1 MLHLDVP
8 THAELTRLL
17 DARSAAS
24 VSVYLPTT
32 PITADV
38 GASRIE
44 LKNLAAQART
54 QLDAAG
60 TPAADVAGIVE
71 ALDDLIDDDDFWA
84 YQAHSLAIFATPS
97 SVVAFRLANRLGSRV
112 EVSDRF
118 FVKPLLRAATFP
130 PAAYVLA
137 LAQGSARL
145 FEVAPDVPVDELRV
159 EGMPRDAASAVGKA
173 SIGDRSP
180 SGRIQGSEGQKVRL
194 AQYARAVDPAIR
206 PIVASGDLPL
216 ILAATEPLASI
227 FRGVT
232 SAPGLLADGIPG
244 NPEGRAAGE
253 LAAAARSIL
262 DGHHAAA
269 LGSVRDRY
277 AALAPAGRAVS
288 DLPAVARAAVHGA
301 VDTLLVDIDADV
313 PGTLDAVT
321 GEVSLDAARSVTAHG
336 ITDELV
342 RHTWAAGGRVLA
354 VRAED
359 IPDGRAAAA
368 ILRYAI

>member
-8 THAELTRLL
+8 THAELTWLL

-24 VSVYLPTT
+24 VSIYLPTT
-32 PITADV
+32 PITVDV

-44 LKNLAAQART
+44 LKNLATAARARLDQAGT
-54 QLDAAG
+54 AAG
-60 TPAADVAGIVE
+60 DVARIAE

-84 YQAHSLAIFATPS
+84 YQAHSLAIFATPGS
-97 SVVAFRLANRLGSRV
+97 LVTFRVANRLSSRV

-159 EGMPRDAASAVGKA
+159 DGMPRDAASAVGRS

-194 AQYARAVDPAIR
+194 AQYARAVDLAIR
-206 PIVASGDLPL
+206 PIVAGGDLPL

-244 NPEGRAAGE
+244 NPEGRAATE
-253 LAAAARSIL
+253 LASAARSII
-262 DGHHAAA
+262 DGHHLAA
-269 LGSVRDRY
+269 LASVLDRY
-277 AALAPAGRAVS
+277 AELVPAGRAAA
-288 DLPAVARAAVHGA
+288 DLATVARAATHGA

-313 PGTLDAVT
+313 PGAIDPET
-321 GEVSLDAARSVTAHG
+321 GVASQDAAASGSAHG

-359 IPDGRAAAA
+359 IPDGRPFAA

>member
-1 MLHLDVP
+1 M
-8 THAELTRLL
+8 
-17 DARSAAS
+17 
-24 VSVYLPTT
+24 
-32 PITADV
+32 
-38 GASRIE
+38 
-44 LKNLAAQART
+44 
-54 QLDAAG
+54 
-60 TPAADVAGIVE
+60 
-71 ALDDLIDDDDFWA
+71 
-84 YQAHSLAIFATPS
+84 
-97 SVVAFRLANRLGSRV
+97 ANRLSSRV

-145 FEVAPDVPVDELRV
+145 FEVAPDLPVDELRV
-159 EGMPRDAASAVGKA
+159 DGMPRDAASAVGKA

-194 AQYARAVDPAIR
+194 AQYARAVDLAIR

-216 ILAATEPLASI
+216 ILAATEPLAAI

-232 SAPGLLADGIPG
+232 SAPGLLVDGIPG
-244 NPEGRAAGE
+244 NPEGRPVGD
-253 LAAAARSIL
+253 LAAAARAIL

-269 LGSVRDRY
+269 LSSVRDRY
-277 AALAPAGRAVS
+277 AALVPAGRAAS
-288 DLPAVARAAVHGA
+288 DLATVARAAVHGA

-313 PGTLDAVT
+313 PGTIDPDT
-321 GEVSLDAARSVTAHG
+321 GAASVEAGSTPALG

-342 RHTWAAGGRVLA
+342 RHAWAAGGRVLA
-354 VRAED
+354 VRADD
-359 IPDGRAAAA
+359 IPDGRPFAA